1 MPCSWRH
8 LPGTKHPHTGV
19 YAHTKPP
26 SKERCLHAPYSAAS
40 VPSIDFI
47 RVSAAMG
54 HPELLAAQS
63 GPAPPEPDADH
74 PELDAGPMVW

>member
-1 MPCSWRH
+1 
-8 LPGTKHPHTGV
+8 
-19 YAHTKPP
+19 
-26 SKERCLHAPYSAAS
+26 